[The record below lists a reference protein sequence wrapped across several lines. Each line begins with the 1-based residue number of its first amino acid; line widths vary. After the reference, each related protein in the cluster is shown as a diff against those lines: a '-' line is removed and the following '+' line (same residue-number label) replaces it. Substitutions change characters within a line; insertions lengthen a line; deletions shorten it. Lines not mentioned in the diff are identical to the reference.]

1 MRAGPDRRAMDGE
14 ESGGRAP
21 VVIVRPTT
29 NVTSGVAVTQKLVRA
44 AVAFGDLI
52 RGTYGPNGLDKML
65 YKSNGETAVTNDGA
79 RIVADLLVKHPAAKT
94 FVSMAE
100 TQENACGDGVTGCL
114 IFAGELMREGGRLL
128 ERSLH
133 PLTLVEGYREAADIT
148 LATAARRSV
157 DASSADEAR
166 WLDVALTAMTG
177 TSAEAG
183 GAELAALVVDAAL
196 LVQRTAEGDPLSY
209 ERIRMAKRGAGALGD
224 SRLIHGII
232 LDQRVALDRQARHL
246 EQVKVAVLTRPLAL
260 QKGVRETEIEVNDVD
275 QLESFMAAED
285 ALLDAHA
292 QAVLASGAR
301 LIVCAKEVEPRVLHR
316 LVDAGCVVLADVE
329 RDGAEDLA
337 EVTGATLC
345 EHLDD
350 LTAESLGSLDR
361 FSVETLEGDEGRRER
376 LIFEHANSRLA
387 CIDVGGSA
395 GTATEEVIRGL
406 FDALR
411 SVIGAMDSGRL
422 LLGGGSLHIAAASAV
437 REAAE
442 AATGRRRLAMD
453 AYARALEAVP
463 GALIENAGANRLDV
477 LLDLRAA
484 HRAGRSNEGVTVAG
498 ANGVIEH
505 AWANAETLE
514 HAIEVATEAVCG
526 LLRIDQVISAR
537 GD

>member
-1 MRAGPDRRAMDGE
+1 MRAGSDRRAMDGE

-133 PLTLVEGYREAADIT
+133 PLTLVEGYREAAEIT
-148 LATAARRSV
+148 LATAASRSV
-157 DASSADEAR
+157 DASAADEAR
-166 WLDVALTAMTG
+166 WLDVARTAMTG

-196 LVQRTAEGDPLSY
+196 LVQRTAKGDPLSY
-209 ERIRMAKRGAGALGD
+209 ERIRMAKRGAGALSD
-224 SRLIHGII
+224 SRLISGLV
-232 LDQRVALDRQARHL
+232 LDQRAALDRQARGL
-246 EQVKVAVLTRPLAL
+246 ENVRVAVLTRPLAL

-301 LIVCAKEVEPRVLHR
+301 LVVCAKEVEARVVHR

-350 LTAESLGSLDR
+350 LTQDALGTLDR

-376 LIFEHANSRLA
+376 LIFEHADSRLA
-387 CIDVGGSA
+387 CIDVCGSA

-411 SVIGAMDSGRL
+411 SVIGAMQSGRL

-442 AATGRRRLAMD
+442 AATGRQRLAME

-484 HRAGRSNEGVTVAG
+484 HRAGRSNDGVTVAG
-498 ANGVIEH
+498 INGAIEH
-505 AWANAETLE
+505 AWANAATLE

>member
-1 MRAGPDRRAMDGE
+1 MRACSDRRAMDGE

-52 RGTYGPNGLDKML
+52 RGTFGPNGLDKML

-79 RIVADLLVKHPAAKT
+79 RIVADLMVKHPAAKT

-114 IFAGELMREGGRLL
+114 IFAAELMREGGRLL

-133 PLTLVEGYREAADIT
+133 PLTLVEGYREAARIT
-148 LATAARRSV
+148 LATAASRSV
-157 DASSADEAR
+157 DAAHADTSR
-166 WLDVALTAMTG
+166 WADVALTAMTG

-183 GAELAALVVDAAL
+183 GSALASLVVDAAM

-209 ERIRMAKRGAGALGD
+209 ERIRMAKRGAGDLGQ
-224 SRLIHGII
+224 SRLISGLI
-232 LDQRVALDRQARHL
+232 LDQRLSLDRQARRL
-246 EQVKVAVLTRPLAL
+246 EDVKVAVLTRPLAL

-292 QAVLASGAR
+292 EAVIASGAR
-301 LIVCAKEVEPRVLHR
+301 LVVCAKEVEPRVLHR
-316 LVDAGCVVLADVE
+316 LVDAGCVVLADLE

-337 EVTGATLC
+337 QVTGAMLC

-350 LTAESLGSLDR
+350 LTSESLGRLDR

-387 CIDVGGSA
+387 CIDVAGSA
-395 GTATEEVIRGL
+395 GAATEEVIRGL

-411 SVIGAMDSGRL
+411 SVIGGMSSGRL

-437 REAAE
+437 RASAE
-442 AATGRRRLAMD
+442 AATGRRRLAME

-463 GALIENAGANRLDV
+463 GALIENAGGNRLDV

-484 HRAGRSNEGVTVAG
+484 HRAGSSDNGVTAAG
-498 ANGVIEH
+498 VNGPIEV

-514 HAIEVATEAVCG
+514 HAVEVATEAVCG